1 MSGKLRVLIS
11 ALLLTPAVALGL
23 GLGEIRLNS
32 ALNQPLSAEID
43 LVAATPEEL
52 AALEANLASS
62 DVFARYGLDRPAYLN
77 SLEFTV
83 GRGQDGRSVL
93 LVRSR
98 DAITEPFVSFL
109 VDVNWPRGRLLRE
122 YTVLLDPPAMLSA
135 SESPAAAPIVAPV
148 TTAPVA
154 PPRPA
159 PEEAAPASASPPAPV
174 AQATAAVA
182 AGSSYEVARGDTLY
196 GIAGNLAGGDR
207 QAIQR
212 AMIALFRTNPEAFDG
227 NINQLH
233 AGAILRVPS
242 SEEIA
247 GVSADEAASSVRE
260 QNAAWRAA
268 GGGQE
273 SGRLQLVTPPE
284 GETEAAGAPPA
295 SGQVASQINALQK
308 DIDEQKRLLEL
319 RNQELADLQRKLE
332 GKSAHELGEGS
343 EIDLYEQL
351 RSTFE
356 GDRIQRVPKGVNGA
370 DVIHEVVH
378 NGRTCGKIVY
388 DAKNRDAWQNNFA
401 VKLNADKLAQ
411 GADHAILSSNKF
423 PRDKREIH
431 LQDGVIVAAPARV
444 LAIVEILRDQ
454 LIRLHELR
462 VSNEQRDSKTEDL
475 YAFITSEHCRQLIGQ
490 VENQAGRMLDL
501 DAKEVEAH
509 RRVWDQRR
517 KLIHAVQKARSD
529 LSFEIDRIIGTAG
542 NGPDEE
548 KA

>member
-1 MSGKLRVLIS
+1 MN
-11 ALLLTPAVALGL
+11 LLQ
-23 GLGEIRLNS
+23 LNR
-32 ALNQPLSAEID
+32 QPKPHVHAQGDACPLCEQPI
-43 LVAATPEEL
+43 
-52 AALEANLASS
+52 
-62 DVFARYGLDRPAYLN
+62 
-77 SLEFTV
+77 
-83 GRGQDGRSVL
+83 GQDIARRIE
-93 LVRSR
+93 VRM
-98 DAITEPFVSFL
+98 
-109 VDVNWPRGRLLRE
+109 RE
-122 YTVLLDPPAMLSA
+122 QREAAVTQTRAEM
-135 SESPAAAPIVAPV
+135 AAAA
-148 TTAPVA
+148 
-154 PPRPA
+154 
-159 PEEAAPASASPPAPV
+159 E
-174 AQATAAVA
+174 QAVA
-182 AGSSYEVARGDTLY
+182 AARSEARAQAETAATARLADMQARLAQAEQARAEQVAAAEQALATARSE
-196 GIAGNLAGGDR
+196 AGM
-207 QAIQR
+207 QAR
-212 AMIALFRTNPEAFDG
+212 AQA
-227 NINQLH
+227 
-233 AGAILRVPS
+233 
-242 SEEIA
+242 
-247 GVSADEAASSVRE
+247 EAAAMARLADIQVRLAQAE
-260 QNAAWRAA
+260 QARADTA
-268 GGGQE
+268 
-273 SGRLQLVTPPE
+273 
-284 GETEAAGAPPA
+284 
-295 SGQVASQINALQK
+295 GQVAALKAEQQAAIERRVAEIAETLTRQK
-308 DIDEQKRLLEL
+308 EDLQRDKEAAILAEKHKVLKLTS
-319 RNQELADLQRKLE
+319 ELADLQRKLE

-444 LAIVEILRDQ
+444 PAIVEILRDQ

-501 DAKEVEAH
+501 DAKELEAH

>member
-1 MSGKLRVLIS
+1 MN
-11 ALLLTPAVALGL
+11 LLQ
-23 GLGEIRLNS
+23 LNR
-32 ALNQPLSAEID
+32 QPKPHVHAQG
-43 LVAATPEEL
+43 
-52 AALEANLASS
+52 
-62 DVFARYGLDRPAYLN
+62 DVCPLCEQPI
-77 SLEFTV
+77 
-83 GRGQDGRSVL
+83 GQDIAR
-93 LVRSR
+93 RIEAR
-98 DAITEPFVSFL
+98 M
-109 VDVNWPRGRLLRE
+109 RE
-122 YTVLLDPPAMLSA
+122 QREAAVTQTRAEM
-135 SESPAAAPIVAPV
+135 AAAA
-148 TTAPVA
+148 
-154 PPRPA
+154 
-159 PEEAAPASASPPAPV
+159 E
-174 AQATAAVA
+174 QAVA
-182 AGSSYEVARGDTLY
+182 AARSE
-196 GIAGNLAGGDR
+196 AKA
-207 QAIQR
+207 QA
-212 AMIALFRTNPEAFDG
+212 
-227 NINQLH
+227 
-233 AGAILRVPS
+233 
-242 SEEIA
+242 
-247 GVSADEAASSVRE
+247 EAAATARLAEMQARLAQAE
-260 QNAAWRAA
+260 QARAKQAAAA
-268 GGGQE
+268 EQALA
-273 SGRLQLVTPPE
+273 SARS
-284 GETEAAGAPPA
+284 EAAVQARA
-295 SGQVASQINALQK
+295 QAEAAALARLADIQMRLAQAEQAHADAAGQVAALKAEQQAAVERRVAEIAETLTRQK
-308 DIDEQKRLLEL
+308 EDLQRDKEAAILAEKHKVLKLTS
-319 RNQELADLQRKLE
+319 ELADLQRKLE